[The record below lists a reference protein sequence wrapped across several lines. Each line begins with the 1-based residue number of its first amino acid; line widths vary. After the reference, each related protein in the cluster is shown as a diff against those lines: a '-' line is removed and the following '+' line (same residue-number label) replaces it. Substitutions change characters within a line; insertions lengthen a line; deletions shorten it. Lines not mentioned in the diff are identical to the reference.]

1 MFIFMYFIFFLDHFL
16 YLTIIFDFRKRK
28 IPRRTKI
35 KKMTMNL
42 LVGKLKVAGTR
53 ARMND
58 PVLGAVVGGVA
69 LNLV

>member
-1 MFIFMYFIFFLDHFL
+1 MYFIFFLDHFL
-16 YLTIIFDFRKRK
+16 YLTIIFDFRRRK

-35 KKMTMNL
+35 KKMMTMNL

-58 PVLGAVVGGVA
+58 PVLGAAVVGGVA